1 MVEDSERPRNSTSEA
16 IALTVSRNFVLQE
29 ALRMKLVNFHSL
41 AAQIGP
47 KVEELTGRRLK
58 PATLVV
64 SIKRFSDRMVE
75 QRQTDL
81 ARILQD
87 SHVTLTG
94 GMVELTVSLKGRHGA
109 SFLEDLAKVT
119 RALATVPEMQ
129 LLPNV
134 ARMLVEKEDGVRV
147 KRELGSRYP
156 VTVEEG
162 LAKVGVRL
170 GKSASSQRGVA
181 TFITEILYRNGVV
194 LRSAYVGRPEAS
206 FVVDERLGT
215 TAYDIIIREVSPNA

>member
-1 MVEDSERPRNSTSEA
+1 
-16 IALTVSRNFVLQE
+16 
-29 ALRMKLVNFHSL
+29 MKIVIFHSL
-41 AAQIGP
+41 ATLIGP
-47 KVEELTGRRLK
+47 KVEELTGRKLK

-64 SIKRFSDRMVE
+64 SIKRFSDRMVM
-75 QRQTDL
+75 QRQADL

-87 SHVTLTG
+87 SHATLTG
-94 GMVELTVSLKGRHGA
+94 GMVELTVSLKNRHEA
-109 SFLEDLAKVT
+109 HFLEALAKVT
-119 RALATVPEMQ
+119 KVLAAVPEMQ

-134 ARMLVEKEDGVRV
+134 ARMLAERDDGMEI

-156 VTVEEG
+156 ITVEEG

-170 GKSASSQRGVA
+170 GKNASSQRGVA

-215 TAYDIIIREVSPNA
+215 TAYDIIVREASNGSNQAGH

>member
-1 MVEDSERPRNSTSEA
+1 MAEDGGRQRMSTSDA

-29 ALRMKLVNFHSL
+29 ALRMRLVNFHSL
-41 AAQIGP
+41 ARLIGP
-47 KVEELTGRRLK
+47 KVDELTGRKLK

-81 ARILQD
+81 ARILQE

-94 GMVELTVSLKGRHGA
+94 GMVELTVSLKDGHEA
-109 SFLEDLAKVT
+109 DFLE
-119 RALATVPEMQ
+119 ALAEVTKALAAVPEMQ
-129 LLPNV
+129 LLPQV
-134 ARMLVEKEDGVRV
+134 ARMLTERDDGA
-147 KRELGSRYP
+147 KIKGELGSRYP
-156 VTVEEG
+156 IATEEG

-181 TFITEILYRNGVV
+181 TFITEILYRNGIV

-215 TAYDIIIREVSPNA
+215 TAYDIIVREVSPRA

>member
-1 MVEDSERPRNSTSEA
+1 MAEDGGRQRMSTSDA

-29 ALRMKLVNFHSL
+29 ALRMRLVNFHSL
-41 AAQIGP
+41 ARLIGP
-47 KVEELTGRRLK
+47 KVEELTGRKLK

-81 ARILQD
+81 ARILQE

-94 GMVELTVSLKGRHGA
+94 GMVELTVSLKDGHEA
-109 SFLEDLAKVT
+109 DFLE
-119 RALATVPEMQ
+119 ALAEVTKALAAVPEMQ
-129 LLPNV
+129 LLPQV
-134 ARMLVEKEDGVRV
+134 ARMLTERDDGA
-147 KRELGSRYP
+147 KIKGELGSRYP
-156 VTVEEG
+156 IATEEG
-162 LAKVGVRL
+162 LAKVGVRV

-181 TFITEILYRNGVV
+181 TFITEILYRNGIV

-215 TAYDIIIREVSPNA
+215 TAYDIIVREVSPRA

>member
-1 MVEDSERPRNSTSEA
+1 MAEDGGRQRMSTSDA

-29 ALRMKLVNFHSL
+29 ALRMRLVNFHSL
-41 AAQIGP
+41 ARLIGP
-47 KVEELTGRRLK
+47 KVEELTGRKLK

-81 ARILQD
+81 ARILQE

-94 GMVELTVSLKGRHGA
+94 GMVELTVSLKDGHEA
-109 SFLEDLAKVT
+109 DFLE
-119 RALATVPEMQ
+119 ALAEVTKALAAVPEMQ
-129 LLPNV
+129 LLPQV
-134 ARMLVEKEDGVRV
+134 ARMLTERDDGA
-147 KRELGSRYP
+147 KIKGELGSRYP
-156 VTVEEG
+156 IATEEG

-181 TFITEILYRNGVV
+181 TFITEILYRNGIV
-194 LRSAYVGRPEAS
+194 LRSAYVGLPEAS

-215 TAYDIIIREVSPNA
+215 TAYDIIVREVSPRA